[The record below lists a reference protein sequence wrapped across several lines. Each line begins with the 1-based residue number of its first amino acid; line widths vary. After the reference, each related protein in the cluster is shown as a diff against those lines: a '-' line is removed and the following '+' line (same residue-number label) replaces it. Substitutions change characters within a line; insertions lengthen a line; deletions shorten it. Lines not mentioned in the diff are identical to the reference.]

1 MRVSEVT
8 LPLGRGG
15 PFVRAPHSEVAKEGH
30 HQEAAV
36 VREEAGMSLLT
47 PVMVQKPKLTEGPV
61 NVTSL
66 ILTLPGLTNIQPEL
80 QMLKLEQLPQPDKLG
95 GRLRLF
101 APNWRKISND
111 PEIIRIVQG
120 YQISFNTIP
129 DQRRPMTSP
138 KFSQRERD
146 LIDLEVA
153 EMLKKGAISKAG
165 YLKNQFVGHVFLREK
180 KNNKF
185 RLVFNL
191 KPLNVHIKYEHFKME
206 SMTQLTSIIQANDWM
221 ISIDLKDAYLCI
233 PIHPHDHK
241 FLRFIWRE
249 TLYQFIVM
257 PFGLSPAPRE
267 FTRLLKPIVGI
278 LRRLGI
284 RVLIYLDD
292 LIIMNQDR
300 QSLITDRNSALWLL
314 QMMGFVIS
322 WEKSALEPT
331 QNLEYLGFLIDSQ
344 KMTLSLP
351 DRKVQDLINM
361 CHSILREKSVTVR
374 QLSKL
379 IGKLN
384 ASVMAVLPAP
394 LHYRHLQMQKSREL
408 LKANL
413 NYDSVLSL
421 SADCREE
428 ISWWTQNLITWN
440 GRAMTTPMPDLLI
453 TTDASMEGWGA
464 HCEGVTTQ
472 GRWTQQEKL
481 KHINFLELTAAC
493 FAVQA
498 FTKHKQKLRVHLRA
512 DNTTTVA
519 QINKMGGAR
528 SKDLMTVTKQLWDYC
543 LSRQILLT
551 AEYLPGVLNSIADE
565 QSRSFMDRSNW
576 MLSKQ
581 VFK

>member
-1 MRVSEVT
+1 MLTNPYWRRSGEIFLGKFFIQHCIRRPKGPNMQNKFHVSSPPDLDTRDRNHRIIIRLTMRVSEVT

-47 PVMVQKPKLTEGPV
+47 PVMVQKPKLTEVPV

-206 SMTQLTSIIQANDWM
+206 SMIQLTSIIQANDWM
-221 ISIDLKDAYLCI
+221 VSIDLKDAYPYTHTITSISDLYGGKLCI
-233 PIHPHDHK
+233 
-241 FLRFIWRE
+241 
-249 TLYQFIVM
+249 
-257 PFGLSPAPRE
+257 
-267 FTRLLKPIVGI
+267 
-278 LRRLGI
+278 
-284 RVLIYLDD
+284 
-292 LIIMNQDR
+292 
-300 QSLITDRNSALWLL
+300 NS
-314 QMMGFVIS
+314 
-322 WEKSALEPT
+322 
-331 QNLEYLGFLIDSQ
+331 
-344 KMTLSLP
+344 
-351 DRKVQDLINM
+351 
-361 CHSILREKSVTVR
+361 
-374 QLSKL
+374 
-379 IGKLN
+379 
-384 ASVMAVLPAP
+384 
-394 LHYRHLQMQKSREL
+394 
-408 LKANL
+408 
-413 NYDSVLSL
+413 
-421 SADCREE
+421 
-428 ISWWTQNLITWN
+428 
-440 GRAMTTPMPDLLI
+440 
-453 TTDASMEGWGA
+453 
-464 HCEGVTTQ
+464 
-472 GRWTQQEKL
+472 
-481 KHINFLELTAAC
+481 
-493 FAVQA
+493 
-498 FTKHKQKLRVHLRA
+498 
-512 DNTTTVA
+512 
-519 QINKMGGAR
+519 
-528 SKDLMTVTKQLWDYC
+528 
-543 LSRQILLT
+543 
-551 AEYLPGVLNSIADE
+551 
-565 QSRSFMDRSNW
+565 
-576 MLSKQ
+576 
-581 VFK
+581 